1 MNKEFIKLANLFA
14 QLTTEEL
21 YRRRELYNNLNNFR
35 DVLAREMIERE
46 LDTREIFNKVAW
58 HCIGAMS

>member
-46 LDTREIFNKVAW
+46 LDTREIFNKVA
-58 HCIGAMS
+58 